1 MVQRDFLWPRH
12 SHAFVIQNPTWPV
25 WCWWHLQREIQICQ
39 MIILA
44 QVEWQ
49 QLSAFLGWQD
59 YMATGTPDLA
69 LAFMNIMY
77 VILHPGSI

>member
-1 MVQRDFLWPRH
+1 
-12 SHAFVIQNPTWPV
+12 
-25 WCWWHLQREIQICQ
+25 